1 MCKYINEIKKEI
13 HHKNLVLAFFRYVVL
28 VHQYYF
34 LYKFFHVEIP
44 YFVLLGVVSAVYL
57 LASSLP
63 NFQILDFA
71 LKGSVA
77 IFLFG
82 LFGVNEWVIAIVATL
97 IWLLNLVIPISIGSL
112 FVLFYSPKKTIAN

>member
-1 MCKYINEIKKEI
+1 MN
-13 HHKNLVLAFFRYVVL
+13 
-28 VHQYYF
+28 QYYF
-34 LYKFFHVEIP
+34 LYKLFDVEIP

-63 NFQILDFA
+63 NFQIIDFA

-77 IFLFG
+77 LFLLG

-97 IWLLNLVIPISIGSL
+97 IWMLNLVIPISIGSL
-112 FVLFYSPKKTIAN
+112 FVLFYKPNKTIEA